1 MPVLLFSVEELVQ
14 SLATQSRS
22 LGNEILELSD
32 LAKAPL
38 NPGESVADRYHKLA
52 KLGKRLAESFVQ
64 LDAVLRRAVAD
75 ADASVTDPETP
86 PTPNQ
91 SQTN

>member
-1 MPVLLFSVEELVQ
+1 MFSVEELVQ
-14 SLATQSRS
+14 SLAAQSRS

-32 LAKAPL
+32 LTKVPL
-38 NPGESVADRYHKLA
+38 NPGESVADRHHKLA
-52 KLGKRLAESFVQ
+52 KLGKGLAESFVQ

-75 ADASVTDPETP
+75 ADAGVTDPEAP